1 MAQSRCRK
9 WRHLN
14 RGAAWRACEWR
25 IPRIPPRSGWQQTGR
40 GCSTGYLT
48 FELKR
53 TALLG
58 RSSHRLWADLRPRA
72 RFWKAESIKRGFPLV
87 GFSDSRCWLGLGA
100 SIDGE
105 TLFER
110 SSGSCGGLGSG
121 RSLVSCDGGDFR
133 GKRGQRGEVVAALAG
148 DRQRGGKADG
158 RLAATAAEERA
169 GVALGADRR
178 EAGPDVAGDG
188 SRTGRARH
196 AGELRR
202 GVALLQARRDHV
214 QKKPARQRAG
224 SRRHRAAPR
233 PVEAAPGP
241 A

>member
-1 MAQSRCRK
+1 MRPTARPAWRLGPTGRATISIARLPSRGFAQSGF
-9 WRHLN
+9 N
-14 RGAAWRACEWR
+14 EVA
-25 IPRIPPRSGWQQTGR
+25 IIPPPTPVLRD
-40 GCSTGYLT
+40 LT
-48 FELKR
+48 EASR
-53 TALLG
+53 
-58 RSSHRLWADLRPRA
+58 
-72 RFWKAESIKRGFPLV
+72 FPLV

-105 TLFER
+105 TLFGR
-110 SSGSCGGLGSG
+110 SSGSCGGLDSG
-121 RSLVSCDGGDFR
+121 RSLVSCDGGDFW

-148 DRQRGGKADG
+148 DRQRGGEADG

-214 QKKPARQRAG
+214 QKKACTPA
-224 SRRHRAAPR
+224 SRIAPTSR
-233 PVEAAPGP
+233 GAAPGGSSTRAGLTP
-241 A
+241 GAWCSSTRPGPRPI